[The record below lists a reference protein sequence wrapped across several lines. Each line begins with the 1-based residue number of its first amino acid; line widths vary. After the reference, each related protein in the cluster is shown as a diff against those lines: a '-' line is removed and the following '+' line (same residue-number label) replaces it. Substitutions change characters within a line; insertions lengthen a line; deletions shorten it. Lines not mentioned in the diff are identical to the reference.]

1 MTKILIVEDD
11 LPLRMAYDVIL
22 KREGYT
28 IMRAKDGKEG
38 LEKAEEFKPDLI
50 LLDLLMP
57 TVDGLT
63 FLEKYDV
70 VKKHPDVKVI
80 VFSNLNHAD
89 QIERAEKLGANRY
102 IVKSSVS
109 PSQLAGII
117 NETVE
122 VK

>member
-1 MTKILIVEDD
+1 MTKIMIVEDD

-28 IMRAKDGKEG
+28 IMRAKDGQEG
-38 LEKAEEFKPDLI
+38 LDKVTEFEPDLI

-57 TVDGLT
+57 SVDGLT

-70 VKKHPDVKVI
+70 IKKHPKVKVI

-89 QIERAEKLGANRY
+89 QIEKAEKLGATRY

-109 PSQLAGII
+109 PSQLAQII
-117 NETVE
+117 NETLVA
-122 VK
+122 K